1 MTGIIIL
8 AAGSSSRMG
17 TAKQNLN
24 FKGRT
29 LLQTVIETA
38 MASKCQTVAVILGA
52 NAELIAPTIKNEP
65 VHILINK
72 NWSAGMGTSISY
84 CLSELLNL
92 QPELTSVLFM
102 LTDQPLTETS
112 FINQLID
119 NATAGKII
127 ASAYNNTSGPP
138 VLFDKAFFK
147 ELLAMQGNDGAKRVL
162 QKHRES
168 VLEIPFANGAF
179 DVDTPEDYKRL
190 SAL

>member
-24 FKGRT
+24 FKART

-38 MASKCQTVAVILGA
+38 MASKCQTVAVVLGA

-84 CLSELLNL
+84 GLSQLLNL
-92 QPELTSVLFM
+92 QPELISVLFM
-102 LTDQPLTETS
+102 LTDQPLT
-112 FINQLID
+112 
-119 NATAGKII
+119 
-127 ASAYNNTSGPP
+127 
-138 VLFDKAFFK
+138 
-147 ELLAMQGNDGAKRVL
+147 
-162 QKHRES
+162 
-168 VLEIPFANGAF
+168 
-179 DVDTPEDYKRL
+179 
-190 SAL
+190 